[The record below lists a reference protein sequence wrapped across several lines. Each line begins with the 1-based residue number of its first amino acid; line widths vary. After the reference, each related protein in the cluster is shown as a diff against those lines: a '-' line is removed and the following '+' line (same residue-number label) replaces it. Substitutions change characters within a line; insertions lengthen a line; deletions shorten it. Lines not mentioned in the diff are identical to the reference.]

1 MFTGLIEDVGA
12 FVSIEKRGASA
23 RLCVST
29 TLPLDEV
36 SEGDSIAVSGACL
49 TVVSKGSGRFVADV
63 SAETLART
71 TLGGKRPGDRL
82 NLERAMRLDGRLD
95 GHLVY
100 GHVDGT
106 GAVRESRAAGEGRV
120 FHIRADADI
129 MAFLVY
135 KGSVAVEGVS
145 LTVSAVRGDGFEVAL
160 IPQTLGRT
168 TFGILKPGDP
178 VNIETDIIGKY
189 VRKFTGR
196 SSGGVSIDLLKENGF
211 A

>member
-1 MFTGLIEDVGA
+1 MFTGLIEDVGSV
-12 FVSIEKRGASA
+12 VSVEKKGAGA
-23 RLCVST
+23 RICVST
-29 TLPLDEV
+29 ALPLAEI

-49 TVVSKGSGRFVADV
+49 TVASKGAGRFVADV

-71 TLGGKRPGDRL
+71 TVGNRRPGDRV
-82 NLERAMRLDGRLD
+82 NLERAMSLNGRLD

-106 GAVRESRAAGEGRV
+106 GAIRESRVAGEGRV

-129 MAFLVY
+129 MNFLVY
-135 KGSVAVEGVS
+135 KGSVAVDGVS
-145 LTVSAVRGDGFEVAL
+145 LTVSAVRAGGFEVAL
-160 IPQTLGRT
+160 IPLTLERT
-168 TFGILKPGDP
+168 TFGILKAGEP

-189 VRKFTGR
+189 VHKFTGR
-196 SSGGVSIDLLKENGF
+196 GDRGVSIDFLKENGF